1 MLSYTRKFQITS
13 FKIFLLKSSLKLE
26 YLDMTNAVIDLDS
39 INSLLKHCKMLKS
52 LSLESLCISNQ
63 TLYFV
68 SENTNLTTLNL
79 CMVEG
84 ITADGLI
91 LILSSLKK

>member
-1 MLSYTRKFQITS
+1 MRVYLKKYVILYF
-13 FKIFLLKSSLKLE
+13 IFVFSSLKLE

-39 INSLLKHCKMLKS
+39 INSILKHCKMLKS
-52 LSLESLCISNQ
+52 LSLESLHINNQ
-63 TLYFV
+63 TLFFI

-84 ITADGLI
+84 IFADGLI